1 MDVKYV
7 LFTTFA
13 CDSVLMLWC
22 LYQCIPI
29 RCNEMEDTS
38 IYVSTVPLIS
48 FFLMV
53 WQIFNYVMVPNI
65 CFPEETIRW
74 HFVLFIS

>member
-48 FFLMV
+48 FFLWYGKSSTML
-53 WQIFNYVMVPNI
+53 WYQIFVSP
-65 CFPEETIRW
+65 RKR
-74 HFVLFIS
+74 